1 VSERLR
7 RWRLVLGGGDADGTG
22 TSLDGEDA
30 VVDRAL
36 AAVYDPD
43 ARRSGGLGASAPS
56 VARWLGDLREHFP
69 SSVVRVVQQDAIDRL
84 GLHRL
89 LLEPEVLDTV
99 TPDVHLATT
108 LLSLRDALPAR
119 SREAARAVVRQVVQ
133 DIERRLA
140 DRARQAAAGALD
152 RSARTARPR
161 PADIDWNRTIRANLR
176 HYQAEH
182 RTVIPERLV
191 GHARRRRSLQ
201 RELILCLDQS
211 GSMAASVVY
220 AGVFGAALA
229 SLPALST
236 RVVAFDT
243 AVVDLSD
250 RLSDPV
256 ELLFGIQLGGG
267 TDIDQA
273 LGYCQ
278 ALVTRPAQTVLV
290 LITDLYEGGNE
301 EQMLRR
307 AAALVRSGV
316 QLIVLLA
323 LSDDGAPG
331 YDHELAGHVAALGAP
346 VFACTPDRFP
356 DLLAAALERRDVGRW
371 AADEGIP
378 AARG

>member
-7 RWRLVLGGGDADGTG
+7 RWRLVLGGEEADGTG
-22 TSLDGEDA
+22 VSLEGRDA

-43 ARRSGGLGASAPS
+43 ARRGGLGASAPT

-69 SSVVRVVQQDAIDRL
+69 TSVVRVVQQDAIDRL

-108 LLSLRDALPAR
+108 LLSLRGALPSR

-161 PADIDWNRTIRANLR
+161 PADIDWDRTIRANLR

-243 AVVDLSD
+243 SVVDLSD

-256 ELLFGIQLGGG
+256 ELLFGVQLGGG

-273 LGYCQ
+273 LAYCQ
-278 ALVTRPAQTVLV
+278 TLVTRPAQTVLM
-290 LITDLYEGGNE
+290 LITDLYEGGNA

-307 AAALVRSGV
+307 AASLVRSGV

-323 LSDDGAPG
+323 LSDDGAPS
-331 YDHELAGHVAALGAP
+331 YSHELAREVAALGAP

-356 DLLAAALERRDVGRW
+356 DMLAAALERRDVGRW

-378 AARG
+378 TARG